1 MIKIK
6 NLLAENMRRFNTK
19 NLNEQTAPIEY
30 LKQIIDFDANELGDI
45 NQQSQYGNELQ
56 KMDNLVDSNNT
67 IPEKV
72 VEKIFDLGDFYI
84 GQGGIADASG
94 FVAYLNAYKKLVSR
108 YMNENLTEVEGLD
121 PAVDSKQMSDILS
134 RLESMYMQIKPK
146 RVDTSEFVKDVQDL
160 VSIYKD
166 KTGAE
171 RSQSYYAAFFDLYP
185 ISRTNPS
192 WKGKTNDITTAL
204 NRLANLAKDI
214 NSGDTSNYLYRNM

>member
-1 MIKIK
+1 MIKMK

-19 NLNEQTAPIEY
+19 NLNEQTDPIEY
-30 LKQIIDFDANELGDI
+30 LKQILDFDIDELGDVS
-45 NQQSQYGNELQ
+45 QQQKYGNELQ
-56 KMDNLVDSNNT
+56 KLDNLVDSSNT
-67 IPEKV
+67 IPDKV
-72 VEKIFDLGDFYI
+72 VEKILDLGDYYI
-84 GQGGIADASG
+84 GQGGIVDADG
-94 FVAYLNAYKKLVSR
+94 FHQYLNAYKKLVSK

-121 PAVDSKQMSDILS
+121 SDADSKQMSDILS

-166 KTGAE
+166 KTGAD
-171 RSQSYYAAFFDLYP
+171 RTQSYYAAFFDLYP

-214 NSGDTSNYLYRNM
+214 NAGDTRNYLYRNM